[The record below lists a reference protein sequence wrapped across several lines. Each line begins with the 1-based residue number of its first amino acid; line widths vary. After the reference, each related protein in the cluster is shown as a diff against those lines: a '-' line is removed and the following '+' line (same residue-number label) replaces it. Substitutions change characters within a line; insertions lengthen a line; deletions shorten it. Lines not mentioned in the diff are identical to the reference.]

1 MKLKF
6 ALLALVAAAGLVTSV
21 ALADPGH
28 GKGKGKS
35 DDEAAAA
42 DTSSS
47 TSTTTTTEEPGKG
60 KGKSKG
66 QAKKAERAALGCKP
80 SVAVNLKGT
89 LASVDGTT
97 IVVNVVH
104 ANRHGRSYVGLQ
116 VPVGTT
122 EFTKFRKAGPSTLA
136 ELVVGDLVKVHARTC
151 KPKPGDEPEEAV
163 TPPAAEPVAPA
174 LVARMVIAKLP
185 AADDEDE
192 DGTTTTST
200 ETTTTTSTEVT
211 TTTSTEGT
219 TTTSS

>member
-28 GKGKGKS
+28 GKGKGKKS

-47 TSTTTTTEEPGKG
+47 TSTTTTSEEPG

-104 ANRHGRSYVGLQ
+104 ANRHGRPDSLR
-116 VPVGTT
+116 PI
-122 EFTKFRKAGPSTLA
+122 RSAAG
-136 ELVVGDLVKVHARTC
+136 HHR
-151 KPKPGDEPEEAV
+151 
-163 TPPAAEPVAPA
+163 
-174 LVARMVIAKLP
+174 
-185 AADDEDE
+185 
-192 DGTTTTST
+192 
-200 ETTTTTSTEVT
+200 
-211 TTTSTEGT
+211 
-219 TTTSS
+219 